1 MSIKILINAVDS
13 EECRIAKV
21 KESKLEEFHVESA
34 AREIIR
40 GNIYKGIIT
49 RVEPSLQAAFIDFGG
64 ERHGFLQ
71 KHEIHS
77 DYFLDHPAKERS
89 IKHIIKRGQNLMVQV
104 VKDPFMRKGAM
115 LTTFISLPGRHIVLM
130 PGSKSHGISRKIE
143 DETERNRLKE
153 IIGKLSLPQGFG
165 IIIRTAG
172 MNCTKTAI
180 ANDLKYLLKLWKT
193 IKQKGI
199 DETSPATL
207 YKERSL
213 AVRSIRDYFTPD
225 VNEILID
232 DETVYKEIKNFINII
247 SHKHNKIVKLHKSD
261 KPIFTKFQLESQI
274 ESIYNNRVLLKS
286 GGSIVIEQTEALVAI
301 DVNSG
306 KATQKEGIEQTALL
320 TNIEAAEEISRQLQ
334 LRDLGGLIVLDF
346 IDMRNPKHRTEVEKK
361 MRTFAKADK
370 AKIKI
375 GKISK
380 FGLMEMSRQRIRP
393 SIDFGSHIV
402 CKYCKGKGLT
412 PSIETLGLA
421 FLRKLKLETL
431 KSDVKKITG
440 TIPIEVADYI
450 LNQKRKDIVD
460 LEVRHNI
467 SINIIGEVDLIPGDC
482 KIINEKSTQPK

>member
-21 KESKLEEFHVESA
+21 KDSKLEEFHVESA

-40 GNIYKGIIT
+40 GNIYKGVIT

-77 DYFLDHPAKERS
+77 DYFQDHPAKERS
-89 IKHIIKRGQNLMVQV
+89 IKHIIKRGQELMVQV

-115 LTTFISLPGRHIVLM
+115 LTTFISLPGRHMVLM
-130 PGSKSHGISRKIE
+130 PGSKNHGISRKIE
-143 DETERNRLKE
+143 DEAERSRLKE

-180 ANDLKYLLKLWKT
+180 ASDLRYLLKLWKT

-199 DETSPATL
+199 DEKSPSVL

-225 VNEILID
+225 VSEILID
-232 DETVYKEIKNFINII
+232 DETVYKEVKNFIKII
-247 SHKHNKIVKLHKSD
+247 SPKHNKVVKIHKSD

-274 ESIYNNRVLLKS
+274 ESIYNNRVILKS

-306 KATQKEGIEQTALL
+306 KATKKEGVEQTALL
-320 TNIEAAEEISRQLQ
+320 TNLEAAEEISRQLQ

-346 IDMRNPKHRTEVEKK
+346 IDMRNSKHRTEVEKK
-361 MRTFAKADK
+361 MRVFAKADK

-380 FGLMEMSRQRIRP
+380 FGLMEMSRQRIQP
-393 SIDFGSHIV
+393 SIDFGSHII

-440 TIPIEVADYI
+440 TIPQQVADYI
-450 LNQKRKDIVD
+450 LNQKRKEIVD
-460 LEVRHNI
+460 LEVRRNI
-467 SINIIGEVDLIPGDC
+467 SINIIGAVDLVPGDC
-482 KIINEKSTQPK
+482 KITNEKSTQPK